1 MLFNLFLILLD
12 ELLDLSP
19 PPARRSARAPNGLR
33 ADVPPAPDRLPV
45 PITRGLWR
53 FIYLP
58 YLWWLFGSGYPGCE
72 LCVEF
77 PFVEVMFLEVE
88 MIFKVFFAKIFASEN
103 TDFLKGRGFN
113 ISTSSQRRETGLS
126 AFMQHAAVI

>member
-1 MLFNLFLILLD
+1 LPKAHFSKFITVHPVYHTVPFLFFFDTRNLFLILLD

-45 PITRGLWR
+45 PITRDFWR

-58 YLWWLFGSGYPGCE
+58 YF
-72 LCVEF
+72 
-77 PFVEVMFLEVE
+77 
-88 MIFKVFFAKIFASEN
+88 
-103 TDFLKGRGFN
+103 
-113 ISTSSQRRETGLS
+113 
-126 AFMQHAAVI
+126 